1 MVENQAADP
10 KQREKVD
17 LDDIF
22 KIEKIR
28 FGSKLTTTRV
38 GYYLAIF
45 VLIYLFMVTIVLFLD
60 YFLHVPSKPTATT
73 FSTEELQNYTTLS
86 NLVLERI
93 LKLFEQLV
101 EKSMLPV
108 LTAILGYI
116 FGVRGVER
124 EER

>member
-1 MVENQAADP
+1 
-10 KQREKVD
+10 
-17 LDDIF
+17 
-22 KIEKIR
+22 
-28 FGSKLTTTRV
+28 
-38 GYYLAIF
+38 
-45 VLIYLFMVTIVLFLD
+45 MVTIVLFLD